1 MKANCTFRSFMI
13 NLVSPSQ
20 ISVTSTTTNLSSAS
34 RIGSEI
40 NSTTS
45 TVSPVSPAASANIY
59 TAADC
64 TCNPTCCETCCAI
77 LALRIFAELDDPAGF
92 AADVRRLLAEYGK

>member
-1 MKANCTFRSFMI
+1 ML
-13 NLVSPSQ
+13 NLVSLSQ
-20 ISVTSTTTNLSSAS
+20 VSVTSATTNLSSAS

-40 NSTTS
+40 TSLTS
-45 TVSPVSPAASANIY
+45 TVSPAASANIY

-77 LALRIFAELDDPAGF
+77 LALRMVANLDDPAGF
-92 AADVRRLLAEYGK
+92 AAHARRLLAKYGK